1 LAPGLASPKLTGD
14 AGENGMRVA
23 RLGRRL
29 RIAFSA
35 AALATAAAGAALA
48 AIAPWHP
55 REGEDT
61 CKVLTNAEPKVET
74 PPPPWQVAI
83 TRPRGWVGQ
92 DPRIYFVPPVLDCR
106 GDTAHRKTLWA
117 CTPTFIPWAKRN
129 CTGLE
134 IRE

>member
-1 LAPGLASPKLTGD
+1 MRLTRRPGRS
-14 AGENGMRVA
+14 
-23 RLGRRL
+23 L
-29 RIAFSA
+29 RIA
-35 AALATAAAGAALA
+35 LGAGALFIASGTALA
-48 AIAPWHP
+48 AIAPWYP
-55 REGEDT
+55 REGDDT

-92 DPRIYFVPPVLDCR
+92 DPRVYFVPPVLDCR
-106 GDTAHRKTLWA
+106 GDTAHRKTGWA
-117 CTPTFIPWAKRN
+117 CAPSFIPWAKRN